1 MDRQVT
7 MQCLQVLL
15 CWFNV
20 FSCYNGH
27 GWQKVQA
34 VNEYNLSIARFLC
47 HAKNSYKE
55 NAICFLSSHS
65 LEKKVSRS
73 KPRPSS
79 SFKSAWKSRS
89 PQSLVLFFCCFSLFF
104 ARFFCMHFHVI
115 DSPLPLL
122 RVSSA
127 RPHLSLYSVTYSIQG
142 ESSYHLSEIFQTG
155 LSLLICVCG
164 AGTPQYCDLPSLFCL
179 PQSFLGQTFCT
190 LGEIIG
196 SSGSRLERVLS

>member
-1 MDRQVT
+1 M
-7 MQCLQVLL
+7 
-15 CWFNV
+15 FFE
-20 FSCYNGH
+20 FSFFE
-27 GWQKVQA
+27 K
-34 VNEYNLSIARFLC
+34 
-47 HAKNSYKE
+47 K
-55 NAICFLSSHS
+55 
-65 LEKKVSRS
+65 KKVSCS
-73 KPRPSS
+73 KPRPSA
-79 SFKSAWKSRS
+79 SFKNCMKVSVV
-89 PQSLVLFFCCFSLFF
+89 VLKVSSCISVVFFRLL
-104 ARFFCMHFHVI
+104 FCMHFHVI

-164 AGTPQYCDLPSLFCL
+164 AGNPQNCDLPSLFCL

>member
-20 FSCYNGH
+20 FSCYNGR

-34 VNEYNLSIARFLC
+34 VNECSLSTACFLC

-55 NAICFLSSHS
+55 NAVCFLSSHS
-65 LEKKVSRS
+65 LKKKKKCHFQSPDPLCPLNLHERVC
-73 KPRPSS
+73 
-79 SFKSAWKSRS
+79 RS
-89 PQSLVLFFCCFSLFF
+89 PQSLVLFFCFFRSL
-104 ARFFCMHFHVI
+104 FCMHFHVI

-127 RPHLSLYSVTYSIQG
+127 RPHLSFYSVTYSIQG

>member
-1 MDRQVT
+1 MPKIVT
-7 MQCLQVLL
+7 KRMQFVFWVLIL
-15 CWFNV
+15 W
-20 FSCYNGH
+20 
-27 GWQKVQA
+27 
-34 VNEYNLSIARFLC
+34 R
-47 HAKNSYKE
+47 
-55 NAICFLSSHS
+55 
-65 LEKKVSRS
+65 KKVSRS

-196 SSGSRLERVLS
+196 SSGSRLSGCFRKSLIIFHPWYDAEEETVPWKQFFKSSPNPMGSLFRPQI